1 MLTMSVKGKIL
12 SIGLGLVGSLVL
24 VSGVSAENPDLFKE
38 NDVEITI
45 KPGDGDGSVGGLG
58 LDVPPITNFEE
69 IILETTAKTHNTGFD
84 GEFHI
89 TDLRG
94 TAAGWALSVEASQ
107 FKDSE
112 TDAVIPQGAFTLGPA
127 SIDSMGDTNGLEV
140 LNNRT
145 IIDSGGVL
153 VANAKVGSGLG
164 IFELNFDKDMAL
176 ALTVDS
182 NNVKVGTY
190 TSTLTWTLMSTPQ

>member
-1 MLTMSVKGKIL
+1 MAIKRRIL

-24 VSGVSAENPDLFKE
+24 VSGVSAEDADLIKE

-45 KPGDGDGSVGGLG
+45 TPGEGEGSVGGLG
-58 LDVPPITNFEE
+58 LDVPSITNFEE
-69 IILETTAKTHNTGFD
+69 ITLARTAETYNTGFTGD
-84 GEFHI
+84 FQI

-94 TAAGWALSVEASQ
+94 TAEGWVLSVDASQ
-107 FKDSE
+107 FTDAES
-112 TDAVIPQGAFTLGPA
+112 DAVIPQGAFTLGA
-127 SIDSMGDTNGLEV
+127 ATIDPMGDSANVTV

-145 IIDSGGVL
+145 IIDSGGVE
-153 VANAKVGSGLG
+153 VAEAEVGSGMGL
-164 IFELNFDKDMAL
+164 FDLSFDEDEAL

-190 TSTLTWTLMSTPQ
+190 KSTLTWTLMSTP